1 MFSALP
7 LVRRG
12 ADLGGQRRSLG
23 LVWTIYGVMGLA
35 LIAFYLSFFVVPA
48 PAENV
53 VSTWPPV
60 AFEFLAALL
69 CIGLGLARAR
79 ERTIPVVLGLAV
91 LCWAFGDAILTATP
105 KVASPQLCDLFY
117 LLFYPLAYV
126 GLVLILRKEAGQL
139 VPATWLDG
147 ITAGL
152 GAAAVCAAFLFS
164 SIASS
169 FAHTSLA
176 HSSLGVA
183 VNLAYPVGDLLLLA
197 LVIGATAT
205 FPGRPKLQ
213 WLVLAA
219 ACSVVVIGDSFNLVQ
234 LGNQNSSVANIANSV
249 AWPTA
254 ILLISASMWM
264 RRGPTNILVTQ
275 RTPGF
280 LLPGLGT
287 FCGLAILFF
296 GTMHHVSAV
305 ALGLASATMITASV
319 RAGLSVRRLRVLT
332 DERQRQSVTDHLT
345 GLGNRRQLFNL
356 LDAYFADR
364 RDPGTPDM
372 PLAFLFVDLDHFK
385 EINDSFGHSA
395 GDSLLRQLG
404 PRLKG
409 ALRSTDVLVRVGGD
423 ELGVIIT
430 GGDAGYAES
439 VAERLL
445 ERLTAPFHLDAV
457 SVRISA
463 SIGIAVA
470 PRDAEESAGLMRCA
484 DLAMYRAK
492 LSGAPFEM
500 YDAEIDDEGNRLR
513 LVDELRVAVEAGEF
527 ALHYQPQLNLR
538 TRMVTTVEALLRW
551 PHPRLGLVPPLDFL
565 PLAEEAG
572 LMRALTTIVL
582 DQALNQCAAW
592 RASGHDLTVSV
603 NISITNLLDA
613 EFIDLVR
620 EQLLSHEVPASF
632 LILEITETTIVRDFE
647 RCKSVIAQLRGLGI
661 GVSVDDFGAG
671 FTSLAYLGNL
681 AVSELKLDRTF
692 ITGLGTGQATDAAL
706 VRATIDLGH
715 ALGLRVVAEGI
726 EDNATLTV
734 LTGMGCDLAQ
744 GYFIGRPVPADQLTD
759 RPGFGS
765 SARSLAGL
773 RAS

>member
-7 LVRRG
+7 LARRG
-12 ADLGGQRRSLG
+12 ADLGGQRRGPGLIWTVYGLLG
-23 LVWTIYGVMGLA
+23 LV
-35 LIAFYLSFFVVPA
+35 LIAFYLSQALVPRAAETVVD
-48 PAENV
+48 E
-53 VSTWPPV
+53 WPPV
-60 AFEFLAALL
+60 GFEFVAALL
-69 CIGLGLARAR
+69 CIGLGLARPR
-79 ERTIPVVLGLAV
+79 DRTIPVVLGLAV
-91 LCWAFGDAILTATP
+91 LSWATGDAVLTATP
-105 KVASPQLCDLFY
+105 QGHSPQLADVFY
-117 LLFYPLAYV
+117 LLFYPTAYV
-126 GLVLILRKEAGQL
+126 GLVLILRREAGRL

-152 GAAAVCAAFLFS
+152 GAAAVCGAFLFHP
-164 SIASS
+164 IA
-169 FAHTSLA
+169 A
-176 HSSLGVA
+176 SLGHQPMAVA
-183 VNLAYPVGDLLLLA
+183 VNLAYPVGDVLLLA

-205 FPGRPKLQ
+205 FPGRPKVQ
-213 WLVLAA
+213 WLVLAT
-219 ACSVVVIGDSFNLVQ
+219 ACGVVAIGDSFNLVQ
-234 LGNQNSSVANIANSV
+234 LHQSSPLGTVANSV
-249 AWPTA
+249 AWPTT
-254 ILLISASMWM
+254 IFLISAAMLV
-264 RRGPTNILVTQ
+264 RPGPTNLLAPQ

-296 GTMHHVSAV
+296 GTMHHVTPV
-305 ALGLASATMITASV
+305 ALGLASATLVTASV
-319 RAGLSVRRLRVLT
+319 RAGLSVRRLRTLT

-345 GLGNRRQLFNL
+345 GLGNRRHLFNV

-364 RDPGTPDM
+364 RDPRTPDVS
-372 PLAFLFVDLDHFK
+372 LAFLFVDLDHFK

-404 PRLKG
+404 PRLKV

-423 ELGVIIT
+423 ELGVIVT
-430 GGDAGYAES
+430 GGDADYAVK
-439 VAERLL
+439 VAERILD
-445 ERLTAPFHLDAV
+445 RLSAPFHLDAV

-463 SIGIAVA
+463 SIGIAIA
-470 PRDAEESAGLMRCA
+470 PRDAQESVGLLRCA

-492 LSGAPFEM
+492 LSGVPFEM
-500 YDAEIDDEGNRLR
+500 YDSEIDDEGNRLR
-513 LVDELRVAVEAGEF
+513 LVDELRVAVEAGDF

-551 PHPRLGLVPPLDFL
+551 THPRLGAVPPLDFL

-582 DQALNQCAAW
+582 DKALTQCAAW
-592 RASGHDLTVSV
+592 RASGHDLAVSV

-613 EFIDLVR
+613 EFIALVQ
-620 EQLLSHEVPASF
+620 EQLLSHQVPATY

-647 RCKSVIAQLRGLGI
+647 RCKSVIAELRGLGLGI
-661 GVSVDDFGAG
+661 SVDDFGAG

-681 AVSELKLDRTF
+681 AVSELKLDRSF

-744 GYFIGRPVPADQLTD
+744 GYFIGRPVPADQLTE
-759 RPGFGS
+759 RPGFGTGEQV
-765 SARSLAGL
+765 LAGL

>member
-1 MFSALP
+1 
-7 LVRRG
+7 
-12 ADLGGQRRSLG
+12 
-23 LVWTIYGVMGLA
+23 
-35 LIAFYLSFFVVPA
+35 
-48 PAENV
+48 
-53 VSTWPPV
+53 
-60 AFEFLAALL
+60 
-69 CIGLGLARAR
+69 
-79 ERTIPVVLGLAV
+79 
-91 LCWAFGDAILTATP
+91 
-105 KVASPQLCDLFY
+105 
-117 LLFYPLAYV
+117 
-126 GLVLILRKEAGQL
+126 
-139 VPATWLDG
+139 
-147 ITAGL
+147 
-152 GAAAVCAAFLFS
+152 
-164 SIASS
+164 
-169 FAHTSLA
+169 
-176 HSSLGVA
+176 
-183 VNLAYPVGDLLLLA
+183 
-197 LVIGATAT
+197 
-205 FPGRPKLQ
+205 
-213 WLVLAA
+213 
-219 ACSVVVIGDSFNLVQ
+219 
-234 LGNQNSSVANIANSV
+234 
-249 AWPTA
+249 
-254 ILLISASMWM
+254 
-264 RRGPTNILVTQ
+264 
-275 RTPGF
+275 
-280 LLPGLGT
+280 
-287 FCGLAILFF
+287 
-296 GTMHHVSAV
+296 
-305 ALGLASATMITASV
+305 
-319 RAGLSVRRLRVLT
+319 
-332 DERQRQSVTDHLT
+332 
-345 GLGNRRQLFNL
+345 L
-356 LDAYFADR
+356 LDAYYTDR
-364 RDPGTPDM
+364 RDPSTPDT

-430 GGDAGYAES
+430 GGDAGYAVS

-470 PRDAEESAGLMRCA
+470 PRDADDSAGLMRCA

-492 LSGAPFEM
+492 LSGAPFEV
-500 YDAEIDDEGNRLR
+500 YDSEIDDEGNRLR

-527 ALHYQPQLNLR
+527 ALHYQPQLNLCTR
-538 TRMVTTVEALLRW
+538 TVSTVEALLRW

-582 DQALNQCAAW
+582 DQALTQCAAW

-620 EQLLSHEVPASF
+620 GQLLSHQLPASF

-647 RCKSVIAQLRGLGI
+647 RCKSVIAELRGLGI

-706 VRATIDLGH
+706 VRATVDLGH
-715 ALGLRVVAEGI
+715 ALGLRVVAEGV

-734 LTGMGCDLAQ
+734 LTSMGCDLAQ
-744 GYFIGRPVPADQLTD
+744 GFFIGRPVPADQLTD

-765 SARSLAGL
+765 STRSLEGL

>member
-7 LVRRG
+7 LARRG
-12 ADLGGQRRSLG
+12 ADLVGQRRRLG
-23 LVWTIYGVMGLA
+23 LVWTVYGLLGVL
-35 LIAFYLSFFVVPA
+35 LVAFYLTQFVVPTK
-48 PAENV
+48 AENV
-53 VSTWPPV
+53 IDAWPPV
-60 AFEFLAALL
+60 GFEFLAALL
-69 CIGLGLARAR
+69 CIGLGLARPRDRA
-79 ERTIPVVLGLAV
+79 IPVILGLAV
-91 LCWAFGDAILTATP
+91 LSWATGDAVLTLTP
-105 KVASPQLCDLFY
+105 KIRSPQLADLFY
-117 LLFYPLAYV
+117 LLFYPAAYV
-126 GLVLILRKEAGQL
+126 GLVLILRRSAGKL

-147 ITAGL
+147 VTAGL
-152 GAAAVCAAFLFS
+152 GAAAVCAAFLFHP
-164 SIASS
+164 IA
-169 FAHTSLA
+169 TSLG
-176 HSSLGVA
+176 HHPLSVA

-219 ACSVVVIGDSFNLVQ
+219 ACGVVVIGDSFNLVLTSDQ
-234 LGNQNSSVANIANSV
+234 GGTAANIANSV

-254 ILLISASMWM
+254 ILLISAAMWI
-264 RRGPTNILVTQ
+264 RPGPTNLLITQ

-287 FCGLAILFF
+287 FCGLAILFD
-296 GTMHHVSAV
+296 GTMHHVSSV
-305 ALGLASATMITASV
+305 ALGLASATLITASV

-345 GLGNRRQLFNL
+345 GLGNRRQLFDL
-356 LDAYFADR
+356 LEAYFADR
-364 RDPGTPDM
+364 RDPRTPDTS
-372 PLAFLFVDLDHFK
+372 LAFLFVDLDHFK

-395 GDSLLRQLG
+395 GDALLRQLG

-430 GGDAGYAES
+430 GGDAGYAVN

-445 ERLTAPFHLDAV
+445 ERLAAPFHLDAV

-470 PRDAEESAGLMRCA
+470 PRDAQDGAALLRCA

-492 LSGAPFEM
+492 LSGVPFEM
-500 YDAEIDDEGNRLR
+500 YDSEIDDEGNRLR
-513 LVDELRVAVEAGEF
+513 LVDELRVAVEASEF
-527 ALHYQPQLNLR
+527 ALHYQPQFNLR
-538 TRMVTTVEALLRW
+538 TRMVSTVEALLRW

-582 DQALNQCAAW
+582 DKALTQCASW

-613 EFIDLVR
+613 EFIDLVG
-620 EQLLSHEVPASF
+620 EQLLTHQVPASN

-647 RCKSVIAQLRGLGI
+647 RCKSVIAQLRGMGVGI
-661 GVSVDDFGAG
+661 SVDDFGAG

-744 GYFIGRPVPADQLTD
+744 GFFIGRPVPADQLTD

-765 SARSLAGL
+765 SAQALAAL

>member
-1 MFSALP
+1 M
-7 LVRRG
+7 
-12 ADLGGQRRSLG
+12 
-23 LVWTIYGVMGLA
+23 
-35 LIAFYLSFFVVPA
+35 
-48 PAENV
+48 
-53 VSTWPPV
+53 
-60 AFEFLAALL
+60 
-69 CIGLGLARAR
+69 
-79 ERTIPVVLGLAV
+79 
-91 LCWAFGDAILTATP
+91 
-105 KVASPQLCDLFY
+105 
-117 LLFYPLAYV
+117 
-126 GLVLILRKEAGQL
+126 

-152 GAAAVCAAFLFS
+152 GAAAVCAAFLFQ
-164 SIASS
+164 SIA
-169 FAHTSLA
+169 TSLGHKPLA
-176 HSSLGVA
+176 VA

-205 FPGRPKLQ
+205 FAGRPKLQ
-213 WLVLAA
+213 WLVLAV
-219 ACSVVVIGDSFNLVQ
+219 ACSVVAIGDSFNLIMLAHNSEV
-234 LGNQNSSVANIANSV
+234 GNVANSV

-254 ILLISASMWM
+254 ILLISAAMWL
-264 RRGPTNILVTQ
+264 RPGPTNILATP
-275 RTPGF
+275 RAPGF

-287 FCGLAILFF
+287 FCGLAILFY

-305 ALGLASATMITASV
+305 SLGLASATLITASL

-332 DERQRQSVTDHLT
+332 DERQQQSVTDHLT

-356 LDAYFADR
+356 LDAYYTDR
-364 RDPGTPDM
+364 RDPSTPDT

-430 GGDAGYAES
+430 GGDAGYAVS

-470 PRDAEESAGLMRCA
+470 PRDADDSAGLMRCA

-492 LSGAPFEM
+492 LSGAPFEV
-500 YDAEIDDEGNRLR
+500 YDSEIDDEGNRLR

-527 ALHYQPQLNLR
+527 ALHYQPQLNLCTR
-538 TRMVTTVEALLRW
+538 TVSTVEALLRW

-582 DQALNQCAAW
+582 DQALTQCAAW

-620 EQLLSHEVPASF
+620 GQLLSHQLPASF

-647 RCKSVIAQLRGLGI
+647 RCKSVIAELRGLGI

-706 VRATIDLGH
+706 VRATVDLGH
-715 ALGLRVVAEGI
+715 ALGLRVVAEGV

-734 LTGMGCDLAQ
+734 LTSMGCDLAQ
-744 GYFIGRPVPADQLTD
+744 GFFIGRPVPADQLTD

-765 SARSLAGL
+765 STRSLEGL

>member
-1 MFSALP
+1 VFSALP
-7 LVRRG
+7 LARRG
-12 ADLGGQRRSLG
+12 ADLGEQRRGPG
-23 LVWTIYGVMGLA
+23 LVWTIYGVMGLV
-35 LIAFYLSFFVVPA
+35 LLAFYVSFFVVPSH
-48 PAENV
+48 AEDV
-53 VSTWPPV
+53 ISSWPPV
-60 AFEFLAALL
+60 GFELVAALL
-69 CIGLGLARAR
+69 CIGLGLARPR

-91 LCWAFGDAILTATP
+91 LSWALGDAVLTLLP
-105 KVASPQLCDLFY
+105 NVPSPQLADLFY
-117 LLFYPLAYV
+117 LLFYPTAYV
-126 GLVLILRKEAGQL
+126 GLVLILRREAGEL

-164 SIASS
+164 SVASS
-169 FAHTSLA
+169 FVHTQLA
-176 HSSLGVA
+176 HSPLGIA

-213 WLVLAA
+213 WLVLAV
-219 ACSVVVIGDSFNLVQ
+219 ACGVVVIGDSFNLVQ
-234 LGNQNSSVANIANSV
+234 LGHHDTTVANIANSV

-254 ILLISASMWM
+254 ILLISASMWL
-264 RRGPTNILVTQ
+264 RPGPTDILVTK

-280 LLPGLGT
+280 LLPGLGS

-296 GTMHHVSAV
+296 GTMHHVSPV
-305 ALGLASATMITASV
+305 ALGLASATLITASV
-319 RAGLSVRRLRVLT
+319 RAGLSVRRLRALT

-356 LDAYFADR
+356 LDAYFTDR
-364 RDPGTPDM
+364 RDPATPDT
-372 PLAFLFVDLDHFK
+372 PIAFLFVDLDHFK

-430 GGDAGYAES
+430 GGDAGYAVS

-445 ERLTAPFHLDAV
+445 DRLTAPFHLDAV

-470 PRDAEESAGLMRCA
+470 PRDADDSAGLMRCA

-513 LVDELRVAVEAGEF
+513 LVDELRVAVESGEF

-538 TRMVTTVEALLRW
+538 TRTVSTVEALLRW

-582 DQALNQCAAW
+582 DQALTQCAAW

-620 EQLLSHEVPASF
+620 DQLLIHEVPASF

-661 GVSVDDFGAG
+661 GISVDDFGAG

-681 AVSELKLDRTF
+681 AVSELKLDRSF

-726 EDNATLTV
+726 EDSATLNV

-744 GYFIGRPVPADQLTD
+744 GFFIGRPVPADQLTD

>member
-7 LVRRG
+7 LARRG
-12 ADLGGQRRSLG
+12 ADLGRQGRSLG
-23 LVWTIYGVMGLA
+23 LVWMIYGGLGVI
-35 LIAFYLSFFVVPA
+35 LVAFYFSLFLVPQRPEA
-48 PAENV
+48 IINN
-53 VSTWPPV
+53 WPPIG
-60 AFEFLAALL
+60 FEFVASLL
-69 CIGLGLARAR
+69 CIGLGLARPR
-79 ERTIPVVLGLAV
+79 QRTIPVVLGLAV
-91 LCWAFGDAILTATP
+91 LSWATGDALLTWHR
-105 KVASPQLCDLFY
+105 SSSGPQLADLFY
-117 LLFYPLAYV
+117 LLFYPAAYV
-126 GLVLILRKEAGQL
+126 GLVLILRREAGRL

-147 ITAGL
+147 VTAGL
-152 GAAAVCAAFLFS
+152 GAAAVCAAFLFRPIIES
-164 SIASS
+164 LGHRP
-169 FAHTSLA
+169 AHDPI
-176 HSSLGVA
+176 GVA
-183 VNLAYPVGDLLLLA
+183 VNLAYPVGDVLLLA

-219 ACSVVVIGDSFNLVQ
+219 ACSVVAIGDSFNLVQ
-234 LGNQNSSVANIANSV
+234 LANSHSSVANIANSV

-254 ILLISASMWM
+254 ILLISAAMWI
-264 RRGPTNILVTQ
+264 RPGPTNLLVTP
-275 RTPGF
+275 RAPGF

-287 FCGLAILFF
+287 FCGLAILFY
-296 GTMHHVSAV
+296 GTMHHSLSPVAV
-305 ALGLASATMITASV
+305 GLASATLITASV
-319 RAGLSVRRLRVLT
+319 RAGLSVRRLRELT
-332 DERQRQSVTDHLT
+332 DERQRQSVTDDLT

-364 RDPGTPDM
+364 RDPGTPNT
-372 PLAFLFVDLDHFK
+372 PLAFLFIDLDHFK

-409 ALRSTDVLVRVGGD
+409 ALRGTDVLVRVGGD

-430 GGDAGYAES
+430 GGDTGYAAS

-445 ERLTAPFHLDAV
+445 DRLAAPFHLDAV

-470 PRDAEESAGLMRCA
+470 PHDADDSAGLMRCA

-492 LSGAPFEM
+492 LSGVPFET
-500 YDAEIDDEGNRLR
+500 YDSEIDDEGNRLR
-513 LVDELRVAVEAGEF
+513 LVDELRIAVEAGEF

-538 TRMVTTVEALLRW
+538 TRVVSTVEALLRW
-551 PHPRLGLVPPLDFL
+551 PHPRLGLVPPLEFL

-582 DQALNQCAAW
+582 DQALTQCAAW
-592 RASGHDLTVSV
+592 RASGHDLSVSV

-613 EFIDLVR
+613 EFIDLIR
-620 EQLLSHEVPASF
+620 EQLLSHQVPASS

-661 GVSVDDFGAG
+661 GISVDDFGAG

-692 ITGLGTGQATDAAL
+692 ITGLGSGQATDAAL

-726 EDNATLTV
+726 EDNASLTV

-744 GYFIGRPVPADQLTD
+744 GFFIGRPVPADQLTD
-759 RPGFGS
+759 RPGFG
-765 SARSLAGL
+765 AGAQALAGL

>member
-1 MFSALP
+1 
-7 LVRRG
+7 
-12 ADLGGQRRSLG
+12 
-23 LVWTIYGVMGLA
+23 
-35 LIAFYLSFFVVPA
+35 
-48 PAENV
+48 
-53 VSTWPPV
+53 
-60 AFEFLAALL
+60 
-69 CIGLGLARAR
+69 
-79 ERTIPVVLGLAV
+79 VVLGLAV
-91 LCWAFGDAILTATP
+91 LSWATGDAVLTATTQ
-105 KVASPQLCDLFY
+105 VQSPQLADLFY
-117 LLFYPLAYV
+117 LLFYPTAYI
-126 GLVLILRKEAGQL
+126 GLVLILRREAGRL

-152 GAAAVCAAFLFS
+152 GAAAVCGAFLF
-164 SIASS
+164 
-169 FAHTSLA
+169 HPLA
-176 HSSLGVA
+176 ASLGHQPLVVA
-183 VNLAYPVGDLLLLA
+183 VNLAYPVGDVLLLA

-205 FPGRPKLQ
+205 FPGRPRVQ
-213 WLVLAA
+213 WLVLAT
-219 ACSVVVIGDSFNLVQ
+219 ACGVVAIGDSFNLVQ
-234 LGNQNSSVANIANSV
+234 LHHSSPLGSVANSV
-249 AWPTA
+249 AWPTT
-254 ILLISASMWM
+254 IFLISAAMLL
-264 RRGPTNILVTQ
+264 RPGPTNLLAPQ

-296 GTMHHVSAV
+296 GTMHHVTPV
-305 ALGLASATMITASV
+305 ALGLASATLVTASV
-319 RAGLSVRRLRVLT
+319 RAGLSVRRLRTLT

-345 GLGNRRQLFNL
+345 GLGNRRHLFNV

-364 RDPGTPDM
+364 RDPRTPDVS
-372 PLAFLFVDLDHFK
+372 LAFLFVDRDHFK

-395 GDSLLRQLG
+395 GDSLLRELG

-423 ELGVIIT
+423 ELGVIVT
-430 GGDAGYAES
+430 GGDADYAVK
-439 VAERLL
+439 VAERILD
-445 ERLTAPFHLDAV
+445 RLSEPFHLDAV

-463 SIGIAVA
+463 SIGIAVG
-470 PRDAEESAGLMRCA
+470 PRDAQESTGLLRCA

-492 LSGAPFEM
+492 LSGVPFEM
-500 YDAEIDDEGNRLR
+500 YDPEIDDEGNRLR

-527 ALHYQPQLNLR
+527 SLHYQPQLNLR
-538 TRMVTTVEALLRW
+538 TRMVSTVEALLRW
-551 PHPRLGLVPPLDFL
+551 THPRLGLVPPLDFL

-572 LMRALTTIVL
+572 LMRDLTTIVL
-582 DQALNQCAAW
+582 DKALTQCAAW
-592 RASGHDLTVSV
+592 RASGHDLAVSV

-613 EFIDLVR
+613 EFVALVQ
-620 EQLLSHEVPASF
+620 EQLLSHQVPASY

-647 RCKSVIAQLRGLGI
+647 RCKSVIAQLRELGLGI
-661 GVSVDDFGAG
+661 SVDDFGAG

-734 LTGMGCDLAQ
+734 LTRMGCDLAQ
-744 GYFIGRPVPADQLTD
+744 GFFIGRPVPADQLTE

-765 SARSLAGL
+765 SAQALAGL

>member
-7 LVRRG
+7 LARRG
-12 ADLGGQRRSLG
+12 ADLVGQRRRLG
-23 LVWTIYGVMGLA
+23 LVWTVYGLLGVL
-35 LIAFYLSFFVVPA
+35 LVAFYLTQFVVPTK
-48 PAENV
+48 AENV
-53 VSTWPPV
+53 IDAWPPV
-60 AFEFLAALL
+60 GFEFVAALL
-69 CIGLGLARAR
+69 CIGLGLARPRDRA
-79 ERTIPVVLGLAV
+79 IPVILGLAV
-91 LCWAFGDAILTATP
+91 LSWATGDAVLTLTP
-105 KVASPQLCDLFY
+105 TIRSPQLADLFY
-117 LLFYPLAYV
+117 LLFYPTAYV
-126 GLVLILRKEAGQL
+126 GLVLILRRSAGKL

-147 ITAGL
+147 VTAGL
-152 GAAAVCAAFLFS
+152 GAAAVCAAFLFHP
-164 SIASS
+164 IA
-169 FAHTSLA
+169 TSLG
-176 HSSLGVA
+176 HHPLSVA

-219 ACSVVVIGDSFNLVQ
+219 ACGVVVIGDSFNLVLTSDQ
-234 LGNQNSSVANIANSV
+234 GGTAANIANSV

-254 ILLISASMWM
+254 ILLISAAMWI
-264 RRGPTNILVTQ
+264 RPGPTNLLITQ

-287 FCGLAILFF
+287 FCGLAILFD
-296 GTMHHVSAV
+296 GTMHHVSSV
-305 ALGLASATMITASV
+305 ALGLASATLITASV

-345 GLGNRRQLFNL
+345 GLGNRRQLFDL
-356 LDAYFADR
+356 LEAYFADR
-364 RDPGTPDM
+364 RDPRTPDTS
-372 PLAFLFVDLDHFK
+372 LAFLFVDLDHFK

-395 GDSLLRQLG
+395 GDALLRQLG

-430 GGDAGYAES
+430 GGDAGYAVN

-445 ERLTAPFHLDAV
+445 ERLGAPFHLDAV

-470 PRDAEESAGLMRCA
+470 PRDAQDGAALLRCA

-492 LSGAPFEM
+492 LGGVPFEM
-500 YDAEIDDEGNRLR
+500 YDSEIDDEGNRLR
-513 LVDELRVAVEAGEF
+513 LVDELRVAVEASEF
-527 ALHYQPQLNLR
+527 ALHYQPQFNLR
-538 TRMVTTVEALLRW
+538 TRMVSTVEALLRW

-582 DQALNQCAAW
+582 DKALTQCASW

-613 EFIDLVR
+613 EFIDLVG
-620 EQLLSHEVPASF
+620 EQLLTHQVPASN

-647 RCKSVIAQLRGLGI
+647 RCKSVIAQLRGMGVGI
-661 GVSVDDFGAG
+661 SVDDFGAG

-744 GYFIGRPVPADQLTD
+744 GFFIGRPVPADQLTD

-765 SARSLAGL
+765 SAQALAAL

>member
-1 MFSALP
+1 M
-7 LVRRG
+7 
-12 ADLGGQRRSLG
+12 
-23 LVWTIYGVMGLA
+23 IYGGLGVI
-35 LIAFYLSFFVVPA
+35 LVAFYFSQFLVPTL
-48 PAENV
+48 PENV
-53 VSTWPPV
+53 IDNWPPV
-60 AFEFLAALL
+60 GFEFVAALL
-69 CIGLGLARAR
+69 CIGLGLARPRRRAV
-79 ERTIPVVLGLAV
+79 PVILGLAA
-91 LCWAFGDAILTATP
+91 LSWSTGDFFFTLTNGAR
-105 KVASPQLCDLFY
+105 SPQLADLFY
-117 LLFYPLAYV
+117 LLFYPTAYV
-126 GLVLILRKEAGQL
+126 GLVLILRREPGKL

-152 GAAAVCAAFLFS
+152 GAAAVCAAFLFH
-164 SIASS
+164 SIA
-169 FAHTSLA
+169 A
-176 HSSLGVA
+176 SLGHDPLSVA

-213 WLVLAA
+213 WLILAA
-219 ACSVVVIGDSFNLVQ
+219 ACSVVAIGDSFNLVQ
-234 LGNQNSSVANIANSV
+234 LGPDSHSAVANIANSV
-249 AWPTA
+249 AWPTT
-254 ILLISASMWM
+254 ILLISAAMWL
-264 RRGPTNILVTQ
+264 RPGPTNLLVAP

-287 FCGLAILFF
+287 FSGLAILFF
-296 GTMHHVSAV
+296 GTMHRVSPV
-305 ALGLASATMITASV
+305 ALGLAGATLITASV
-319 RAGLSVRRLRVLT
+319 RAGLSVRRLRALT

-364 RDPGTPDM
+364 RDPGTPDV
-372 PLAFLFVDLDHFK
+372 PLAFLYVDLDHFK

-430 GGDAGYAES
+430 GGEAAYAVS

-445 ERLTAPFHLDAV
+445 ERLNAPFHLDAV

-470 PRDAEESAGLMRCA
+470 PRDADDSVGLMRCA

-492 LSGAPFEM
+492 LSGTPFEA
-500 YDAEIDDEGNRLR
+500 YDSEIDDEGNRLR

-538 TRMVTTVEALLRW
+538 SRMVSTVEALLRW

-582 DQALNQCAAW
+582 DKALTQCAAW
-592 RASGHDLTVSV
+592 RASGHDLSVSV

-613 EFIDLVR
+613 EFVDLVR

-661 GVSVDDFGAG
+661 GISVDDFGAG

-726 EDNATLTV
+726 EDDATLTA

-759 RPGFGS
+759 RAGFGA
-765 SARSLAGL
+765 SAQALVGL

>member
-1 MFSALP
+1 
-7 LVRRG
+7 
-12 ADLGGQRRSLG
+12 
-23 LVWTIYGVMGLA
+23 
-35 LIAFYLSFFVVPA
+35 
-48 PAENV
+48 
-53 VSTWPPV
+53 
-60 AFEFLAALL
+60 
-69 CIGLGLARAR
+69 
-79 ERTIPVVLGLAV
+79 
-91 LCWAFGDAILTATP
+91 
-105 KVASPQLCDLFY
+105 
-117 LLFYPLAYV
+117 
-126 GLVLILRKEAGQL
+126 
-139 VPATWLDG
+139 
-147 ITAGL
+147 
-152 GAAAVCAAFLFS
+152 
-164 SIASS
+164 
-169 FAHTSLA
+169 
-176 HSSLGVA
+176 
-183 VNLAYPVGDLLLLA
+183 VNLAYPVGDLLLLS

-213 WLVLAA
+213 WLILAG
-219 ACSVVVIGDSFNLVQ
+219 ACSLVAIGDSFNLLTFANRSTHVNN
-234 LGNQNSSVANIANSV
+234 LFVGNLFNDI

-254 ILLISASMWM
+254 ILLISAAMWL
-264 RRGPTNILVTQ
+264 RPGPTNLLMTQ
-275 RTPGF
+275 RAPGF

-287 FCGLAILFF
+287 ACGLVILFV
-296 GTMHHVSAV
+296 GTTRHVSPV
-305 ALGLASATMITASV
+305 ALGLAGATLVTASL
-319 RAGLSVRRLRVLT
+319 RAGLSVRRLRQLT

-345 GLGNRRQLFNL
+345 GLGNRRQLFGL

-364 RDPGTPDM
+364 RDPGTPDRS
-372 PLAFLFVDLDHFK
+372 LAFLFIDLDHFK

-404 PRLKG
+404 PRLRG
-409 ALRSTDVLVRVGGD
+409 ALRSTDLLVRVGGD

-430 GGDAGYAES
+430 GGDAGYAVA
-439 VAERLL
+439 VAERVL

-463 SIGIAVA
+463 SIGIALA
-470 PRDAEESAGLMRCA
+470 PRDATDSAGLLRCA

-492 LSGAPFEM
+492 LSGAPFEQ
-500 YDAEIDDEGNRLR
+500 YERDIDDEGNRLR

-538 TRMVTTVEALLRW
+538 TRMVSTVEALLRW
-551 PHPRLGLVPPLDFL
+551 THPRLGLVPPLDFL

-572 LMRALTTIVL
+572 LMGALTTIVL
-582 DQALNQCAAW
+582 DQALTQCASW

-603 NISITNLLDA
+603 NISITNLLDS
-613 EFIDLVR
+613 EFLDLVR
-620 EQLLSHEVPASF
+620 AQLLSHQVPASF

-647 RCKSVIAQLRGLGI
+647 RCKSVIAQLRGMGI

-692 ITGLGTGQATDAAL
+692 ITGLGTGQASDAAL

-765 SARSLAGL
+765 SAQTLAGR

>member
-7 LVRRG
+7 LARRG
-12 ADLGGQRRSLG
+12 ADLGGQRRGPGLAWTVYGLLG
-23 LVWTIYGVMGLA
+23 LV
-35 LIAFYLSFFVVPA
+35 LIAFYLSQALVPRA
-48 PAENV
+48 AENV
-53 VSTWPPV
+53 VDEWPPV
-60 AFEFLAALL
+60 GFEFVAALL
-69 CIGLGLARAR
+69 CIGLGLVRPR
-79 ERTIPVVLGLAV
+79 DRTIPVVLGLAV
-91 LCWAFGDAILTATP
+91 LSWATGDAVLTATP
-105 KVASPQLCDLFY
+105 QGHSPQLADVFY
-117 LLFYPLAYV
+117 LLFYPTAYV
-126 GLVLILRKEAGQL
+126 GLVLILRREAGRL

-152 GAAAVCAAFLFS
+152 GAAAVCGAFLFHP
-164 SIASS
+164 IA
-169 FAHTSLA
+169 A
-176 HSSLGVA
+176 SLGHQPMAVA
-183 VNLAYPVGDLLLLA
+183 VNLAYPVGDVLLLA

-205 FPGRPKLQ
+205 FPGRPKVQ
-213 WLVLAA
+213 WLVLAT
-219 ACSVVVIGDSFNLVQ
+219 ACGVVAIGDSFNLVQ
-234 LGNQNSSVANIANSV
+234 LHQSSPLGSVANSV
-249 AWPTA
+249 AWPTT
-254 ILLISASMWM
+254 IFLISAAMLV
-264 RRGPTNILVTQ
+264 RPGPTNLLAPQ

-296 GTMHHVSAV
+296 GTMHHVTPV
-305 ALGLASATMITASV
+305 ALGLASATLVTASV
-319 RAGLSVRRLRVLT
+319 RAGLSVRRLRTLT

-345 GLGNRRQLFNL
+345 GLGNRRHLFNV

-364 RDPGTPDM
+364 RDPRTPDVS
-372 PLAFLFVDLDHFK
+372 LAFLFVDLDHFK

-404 PRLKG
+404 PRLKV

-423 ELGVIIT
+423 ELGVIVT
-430 GGDAGYAES
+430 GGDADYAVK
-439 VAERLL
+439 VAERILD
-445 ERLTAPFHLDAV
+445 RLSAPFHLDAV

-463 SIGIAVA
+463 SIGIAIA
-470 PRDAEESAGLMRCA
+470 PRDAQESVGLMRCA

-492 LSGAPFEM
+492 LSGVPFEM
-500 YDAEIDDEGNRLR
+500 YDSEIDDEGNRLR
-513 LVDELRVAVEAGEF
+513 LVDELRVAVEAGDF

-551 PHPRLGLVPPLDFL
+551 THPRLGAVPPLDFL

-582 DQALNQCAAW
+582 DKALTQCAAW
-592 RASGHDLTVSV
+592 RASGHDLAVSV
-603 NISITNLLDA
+603 NISITNLLDS
-613 EFIDLVR
+613 EFIALVQ
-620 EQLLSHEVPASF
+620 EQLLSHQVPATY

-647 RCKSVIAQLRGLGI
+647 RCKSVIAELRGLGLGI
-661 GVSVDDFGAG
+661 SVDDFGAG

-681 AVSELKLDRTF
+681 AVSELKLDRSF

-726 EDNATLTV
+726 EDSATLTV

-744 GYFIGRPVPADQLTD
+744 GYFIGRPVPADQLTE
-759 RPGFGS
+759 RPGFGTGEQV
-765 SARSLAGL
+765 LAGQ